1 MNITEI
7 QEENWAWLLEM
18 GWTDKTTTLEDI
30 ALIAS
35 EIGEAANEC
44 RGPLPSDNLQY
55 ELADIILR
63 TLGTAKKANID
74 IVGAIREKMRR
85 NKERG
90 SRGRL
95 K

>member
-1 MNITEI
+1 
-7 QEENWAWLLEM
+7 M

-44 RGPLPSDNLQY
+44 RGEKIGDGLKD

-63 TLGTAKKANID
+63 TLGTARKAGINIESA
-74 IVGAIREKMRR
+74 IVEKMRKNR
-85 NKERG
+85 ERG
-90 SRGRL
+90 NSGRL